1 MVDLEGCVID
11 GEELPAA
18 AALALLRL
26 VFVFIG
32 RGMGREAVGGAHQ
45 MGRRA
50 TVSRN
55 NITSPTVTSKPEMM
69 VPRWTVCT
77 A

>member
-1 MVDLEGCVID
+1 MVDLERCVVD

-18 AALALLRL
+18 AALTGLGIVL
-26 VFVFIG
+26 VR
-32 RGMGREAVGGAHQ
+32 RGERRKAVGRAHQ

-50 TVSRN
+50 TVSKNSMTRQ
-55 NITSPTVTSKPEMM
+55 TVMSKPEMS
-69 VPRWTVCT
+69 VPRRMVCT